1 MRKLVLRKEEEA
13 RDSSS
18 LGCHHVRLGPRVRR
32 VASGTTRFADVAQLA
47 RLGLLIPIV
56 RRDSWN
62 LKNYYYSCAFRLCSS
77 LFFCYLRYIDYTNF
91 IFNYSIIYTSSIII
105 RVCWSLDYV
114 LFFPFL
120 LLSLYWLYEF
130 YI

>member
-47 RLGLLIPIV
+47 RPV
-56 RRDSWN
+56 DSDRSTRF
-62 LKNYYYSCAFRLCSS
+62 LKFEK
-77 LFFCYLRYIDYTNF
+77 
-91 IFNYSIIYTSSIII
+91 
-105 RVCWSLDYV
+105 
-114 LFFPFL
+114 L
-120 LLSLYWLYEF
+120 LLF
-130 YI
+130 VCV

>member
-1 MRKLVLRKEEEA
+1 MFEFSLSALTAEAETLWKRCGRIEKPGREKGGEEEEEKKDGVYEEEEEERGGWNGMRKLVLRKEEEA

-56 RRDSWN
+56 RRDS
-62 LKNYYYSCAFRLCSS
+62 
-77 LFFCYLRYIDYTNF
+77 
-91 IFNYSIIYTSSIII
+91 
-105 RVCWSLDYV
+105 
-114 LFFPFL
+114 
-120 LLSLYWLYEF
+120 
-130 YI
+130 

>member
-1 MRKLVLRKEEEA
+1 METLWTDKKNPGGEKGGEEEEEKKDGVYEEEEEERGGWNGMRKLVLRKEEEA

-56 RRDSWN
+56 RRDS
-62 LKNYYYSCAFRLCSS
+62 
-77 LFFCYLRYIDYTNF
+77 
-91 IFNYSIIYTSSIII
+91 
-105 RVCWSLDYV
+105 
-114 LFFPFL
+114 
-120 LLSLYWLYEF
+120 
-130 YI
+130 